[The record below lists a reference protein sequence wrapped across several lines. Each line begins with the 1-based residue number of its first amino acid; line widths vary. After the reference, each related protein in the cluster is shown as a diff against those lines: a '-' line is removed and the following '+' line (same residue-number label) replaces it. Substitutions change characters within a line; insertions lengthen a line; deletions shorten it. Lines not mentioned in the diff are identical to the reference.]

1 MESAMDEVTVGVREL
16 KNHLSEYLRRVRRGQ
31 TIVITDHGVAVG
43 RMIPVDQPL
52 EERLS
57 SLQTAG
63 LLDWGGQSLPQIEPP
78 ALNRS
83 GKTISDLVVEM
94 REREA

>member
-1 MESAMDEVTVGVREL
+1 MDEVTIGVREL

-43 RMIPVDQPL
+43 RMTPIAQPL

-57 SLQTAG
+57 ALQTAG
-63 LLDWGGQSLPQIEPP
+63 LLEWSGQSLPPIEPP
-78 ALNRS
+78 AVNRS
-83 GKTISDLVVEM
+83 EKTISDLIVAM